1 MMQARWQ
8 TNSKVRNNAGAPAI
22 VEAASPDQVSSEPIQ
37 GSQKRPAIISA

>member
-8 TNSKVRNNAGAPAI
+8 TNSKVRNNAGEPAI
-22 VEAASPDQVSSEPIQ
+22 VEGASPSASNAIQ